1 MNRKKI
7 NRNRIE
13 IVRVCFILLA
23 VIVVLFPYVW
33 IILSSFKMPVDLNDP
48 TKIFF
53 VPVLENWMNVLS
65 GGILKNLLISFII
78 GFITVAISL
87 LVGAPAAYSISQF
100 RTGGRPTSIG
110 ILVAQMIPPAVL
122 VIPLFFIGYFLKI
135 NGTMLLVVIGHLIF
149 VLPVVTWF
157 LISFFAE
164 VPKELEESAR
174 IDGCSKFMAFRKII
188 LPQVLPGIGAA
199 GIFGFILSWNDMF
212 FALILGGDSTKTL
225 PLAIVGY
232 NTFRGV
238 QLGEMSVAIL
248 TAVIPTLIFS
258 FFVQKR
264 LIKGIGGGGVK
275 G

>member
-1 MNRKKI
+1 MKRKRI
-7 NRNRIE
+7 NQNISEILRI
-13 IVRVCFILLA
+13 CFILLA
-23 VIVVLFPYVW
+23 VVVVLFPYVW
-33 IILSSFKMPVDLNDP
+33 VILSSFKMPADLNSP
-48 TKIFF
+48 TKLLFL
-53 VPVLENWMNVLS
+53 PVLENWINVLS
-65 GGILKNLLISFII
+65 GDIPKNFLISLII
-78 GFITVAISL
+78 GLVTVSISL
-87 LVGAPAAYSISQF
+87 VVGAPAAYSISQF
-100 RTGGRPTSIG
+100 RTGGRPTSFG
-110 ILVAQMIPPAVL
+110 ILVAQMIPPAVM
-122 VIPLFFIGYFLKI
+122 VIPLFFIGFHLKI
-135 NGTMLLVVIGHLIF
+135 NGTMISVIIGHLIF

-174 IDGCSKFMAFRKII
+174 IDGCSKFMAFRKIV

-212 FALILGGDSTKTL
+212 FALILGGEGTKTL

>member
-1 MNRKKI
+1 MNRKKVH
-7 NRNRIE
+7 RTVSRIG
-13 IVRVCFILLA
+13 RLGFILLA
-23 VIVVLFPYVW
+23 VLVVLCPYIWV
-33 IILSSFKMPVDLNDP
+33 ILSSFKMPADLNHP
-48 TKIFF
+48 TKLFF
-53 VPVLENWMNVLS
+53 LPVLENWNNVLS
-65 GGILKNLLISFII
+65 GDLPQNFLTSLIIALV
-78 GFITVAISL
+78 TVLISL
-87 LVGAPAAYSISQF
+87 LVGAPAAYSISQY
-100 RTGGRPTSIG
+100 RTGGRPTSLG
-110 ILVAQMIPPAVL
+110 ILVAQMIPPAVM
-122 VIPLFFIGYFLKI
+122 VVPLFFIGFHLKI
-135 NGTMLLVVIGHLIF
+135 NGTIISVIVGHLII

-164 VPKELEESAR
+164 VPRDLEEAAR
-174 IDGCSKFMAFRKII
+174 IDGCSRFMAFRKIV

-212 FALILGGDSTKTL
+212 YALILGGESTKTL

-248 TAVIPTLIFS
+248 TSVIPTLMFS
-258 FFVQKR
+258 FFIQKR